1 MITTAFFLLKGASMT
16 LDKSL
21 TASVSNHIE
30 AEKYH
35 IHPCF
40 NQEGKAVSSRLILS
54 PVIEQPGRGKEA
66 SVPQLLLHLSVAL

>member
-1 MITTAFFLLKGASMT
+1 MITTAFVLLKGASMT
-16 LDKSL
+16 LEESL
-21 TASVSNHIE
+21 SASVSTHTE

-35 IHPCF
+35 LHPCF

-66 SVPQLLLHLSVAL
+66 IVPQLLLHLSVAL